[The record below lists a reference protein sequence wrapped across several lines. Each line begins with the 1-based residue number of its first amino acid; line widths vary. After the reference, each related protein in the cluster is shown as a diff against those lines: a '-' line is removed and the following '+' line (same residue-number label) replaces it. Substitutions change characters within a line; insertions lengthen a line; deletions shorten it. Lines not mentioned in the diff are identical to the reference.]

1 MLSHRYPGL
10 RALSLLLFPCVVC
23 AGSPNDSSH
32 ATYRSTT
39 SEVRISFFATDGNN
53 HPVGA
58 LGQDELRQSDFVIV
72 DDGIV
77 IRNFRSLMRSDETAL
92 DVVVMVDASE
102 SVGGRFPA
110 TMRNVLQ
117 LIAQNGGTNDHKLSV
132 VSFAGLHS
140 AVVCTDDCRSAIAK
154 EKLLSVMA
162 VGATP
167 LYEALDYSANFISA
181 RHTAGVRPVLLLF
194 SDGQDTISKISAQQA
209 LQAVIASGALLYAVD
224 VGKPGDNPGA
234 SALLHRMAESS
245 GGRYFSGRETNAAS
259 VLQAALD
266 DLRASYV
273 VSYRLPSR
281 TIGFHSLR
289 ILPKQNL
296 NLQFHCRGGYY
307 YPTNP

>member
-1 MLSHRYPGL
+1 MLSQRYHRL
-10 RALSLLLFPCVVC
+10 SALILLLLPCVAF
-23 AGSPNDSSH
+23 AGSVNDPPN
-32 ATYRSTT
+32 TPYRSTS

-58 LGQDELRQSDFVIV
+58 LGQDELRQDDFVIV
-72 DDGIV
+72 DDGMV

-102 SVGGRFPA
+102 SVAGRFQA

-117 LIAQNGGTNDHKLSV
+117 LIAQNSGTNDHNLSV

-140 AVVCTDDCRSAIAK
+140 AVVCTEDCRSAIAK

-167 LYEALDYSANFISA
+167 LYEALAYSADFISA

-194 SDGQDTISKISAQQA
+194 SDGQYTISKISAHQA

-224 VGKPGDNPGA
+224 VGKPGDNPRA
-234 SALLHRMAESS
+234 SALLQRMAEST
-245 GGRYFSGRETNAAS
+245 GGRYFSGRENAAS

-281 TIGFHSLR
+281 AIGFHSLR